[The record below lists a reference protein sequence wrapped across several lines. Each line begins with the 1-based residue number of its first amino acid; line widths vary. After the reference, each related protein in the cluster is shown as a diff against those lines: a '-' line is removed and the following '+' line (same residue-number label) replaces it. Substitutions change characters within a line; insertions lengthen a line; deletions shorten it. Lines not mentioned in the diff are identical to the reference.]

1 MAAEAQ
7 AAEHASQGPTAGE
20 YIQHHLQHLRS
31 HEQTNIID
39 FSVINFDTLFWS
51 IAMGALAV
59 WLLYRAAKRATSGVP
74 GSRSLNGLLRSLGPA
89 AYDPNGDADEE
100 YGK

>member
-31 HEQTNIID
+31 HEQINIID
-39 FSVINFDTLFWS
+39 FSVINFDTLF
-51 IAMGALAV
+51 
-59 WLLYRAAKRATSGVP
+59 
-74 GSRSLNGLLRSLGPA
+74 
-89 AYDPNGDADEE
+89 
-100 YGK
+100 